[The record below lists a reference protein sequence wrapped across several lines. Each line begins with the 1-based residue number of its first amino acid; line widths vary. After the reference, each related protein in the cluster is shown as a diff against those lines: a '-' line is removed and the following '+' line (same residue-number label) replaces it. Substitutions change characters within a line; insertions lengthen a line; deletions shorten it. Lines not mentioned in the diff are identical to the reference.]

1 MTKKYDRNAF
11 LENLNTAVDQF
22 VDHSYKKAITISH
35 NDADG
40 ISCLHIIQNLLYK
53 MKIDYDYFIYNRSFS
68 WSNYLE
74 GILSRNQTE
83 KSSETALILTDVG
96 SNLTELIPII
106 SKRKEHF
113 YILDHHE
120 VDVAINDLNDI
131 LPENLFFVNPTL
143 FGYDGLDHIAGATLA
158 YMFAKKVKPTVI
170 KQGWLAI
177 IGIAGDTLRSMN
189 NLESFNRE
197 IYEELLEE
205 ELIEAKEGLLL
216 FGSMHESIK
225 NGLKYSILPFVKG
238 LGGEEDST
246 IKPFLESLQINPNK
260 KVVDLTSD
268 EINKIQKEG
277 KFDSYGTYALLPQK
291 EGILKFAFEHA
302 LLLNILCFKNIK
314 AALSVMQR
322 KSTTFYAK
330 GIYYE
335 YLFNLAKNLS
345 TLVSLPRYETE
356 KAIFIDA
363 NNGIPPSNWSD
374 TASFTVINE
383 IIDPYKVLFLGG
395 EEKKNHTIKLSL
407 RCSRKYLKENNGIG
421 VNTIIVKIKNELG
434 GSGGG
439 HKLAGGIR
447 LSIPSFNRLKN
458 NIDKFI

>member
-1 MTKKYDRNAF
+1 
-11 LENLNTAVDQF
+11 
-22 VDHSYKKAITISH
+22 
-35 NDADG
+35 
-40 ISCLHIIQNLLYK
+40 
-53 MKIDYDYFIYNRSFS
+53 
-68 WSNYLE
+68 
-74 GILSRNQTE
+74 
-83 KSSETALILTDVG
+83 
-96 SNLTELIPII
+96 
-106 SKRKEHF
+106 
-113 YILDHHE
+113 
-120 VDVAINDLNDI
+120 
-131 LPENLFFVNPTL
+131 
-143 FGYDGLDHIAGATLA
+143 
-158 YMFAKKVKPTVI
+158 MFAKKVKPTVV
-170 KQGWLAI
+170 KQGWLTI

-277 KFDSYGTYALLPQK
+277 KFDSTGTYALLPQK

-314 AALSVMQR
+314 AALSIMQR

-345 TLVSLPRYETE
+345 TLISLPRYETQ
-356 KAIFIDA
+356 KAIFIEA

>member
-1 MTKKYDRNAF
+1 M
-11 LENLNTAVDQF
+11 
-22 VDHSYKKAITISH
+22 
-35 NDADG
+35 
-40 ISCLHIIQNLLYK
+40 
-53 MKIDYDYFIYNRSFS
+53 
-68 WSNYLE
+68 
-74 GILSRNQTE
+74 
-83 KSSETALILTDVG
+83 
-96 SNLTELIPII
+96 
-106 SKRKEHF
+106 
-113 YILDHHE
+113 
-120 VDVAINDLNDI
+120 
-131 LPENLFFVNPTL
+131 
-143 FGYDGLDHIAGATLA
+143 
-158 YMFAKKVKPTVI
+158 
-170 KQGWLAI
+170 
-177 IGIAGDTLRSMN
+177 
-189 NLESFNRE
+189 
-197 IYEELLEE
+197 
-205 ELIEAKEGLLL
+205 
-216 FGSMHESIK
+216 
-225 NGLKYSILPFVKG
+225 
-238 LGGEEDST
+238 GGEEDET
-246 IKPFLESLQINPNK
+246 IKPFLKSLQINPNK

-277 KFDSYGTYALLPQK
+277 KFDSYGTYAILPQK

-345 TLVSLPRYETE
+345 TLVNLPRYETK
-356 KAIFIDA
+356 KAIFIEA

-407 RCSRKYLKENNGIG
+407 RCSRKYLKDNNGIG